1 MGGGI
6 ALALEL
12 LELLRFELLAAVDAE
27 ALEGFARGA
36 GDTGRGRGPRDLGS
50 GVAGAAG
57 AWGVV
62 GMGGEGRGGEG
73 AAGDG
78 AGGDD
83 HGVGGGVARGPD
95 VDEAHCCGWRWCLI
109 FLEGGVV
116 WFGGS
121 GGGRV
126 SRGRGGL
133 AANLLL
139 IGWLEARG

>member
-1 MGGGI
+1 M
-6 ALALEL
+6 
-12 LELLRFELLAAVDAE
+12 DAE
-27 ALEGFARGA
+27 ALEGFAQGA

-83 HGVGGGVARGPD
+83 HGVGGGAARGTD
-95 VDEAHCCGWRWCLI
+95 VDEAHCWGWRWCLI
-109 FLEGGVV
+109 FLEGGGVLV
-116 WFGGS
+116 WGIWGR
-121 GGGRV
+121 RV